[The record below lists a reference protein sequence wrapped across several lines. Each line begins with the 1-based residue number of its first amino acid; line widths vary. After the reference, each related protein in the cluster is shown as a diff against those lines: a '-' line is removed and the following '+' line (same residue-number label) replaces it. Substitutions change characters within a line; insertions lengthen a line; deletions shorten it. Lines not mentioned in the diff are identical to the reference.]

1 MSSLDRR
8 DFIEGIA
15 LVATLAAV
23 ATVRPAQAATGL
35 FYVIAEI
42 VAKPGS
48 ESAVREI
55 LTNVAEKSRTT
66 EPGCKSYTL
75 LEVEKSPGR
84 FLTFEVW
91 TDRAALDAHMVTS
104 HVKEAIPKLGDG
116 TAPSSILAKPFTQLF
131 LDAVSVV

>member
-1 MSSLDRR
+1 VSW
-8 DFIEGIA
+8 FEA
-15 LVATLAAV
+15 
-23 ATVRPAQAATGL
+23 VRPAQAAAGL

-48 ESAVREI
+48 EGAVREI

-91 TDRAALDAHMVTS
+91 ADRPRSMH
-104 HVKEAIPKLGDG
+104 IW
-116 TAPSSILAKPFTQLF
+116 
-131 LDAVSVV
+131 

>member
-8 DFIEGIA
+8 EFIQGTA
-15 LVATLAAV
+15 FVATLAAV
-23 ATVRPAQAATGL
+23 GTVQPAQAAAGL

-48 ESAVREI
+48 EGAVRAI

-91 TDRAALDAHMVTS
+91 VDRAALDAHMVTP

-116 TAPSSILAKPFTQLF
+116 IVPSSILAKPFTQLF
-131 LDAVSVV
+131 LDSVSVV